1 MHSWPEEPEINDIM
15 VPDLYV
21 YNPQKYYRTVEERYY
36 NERYNTACHSIQR
49 NKILQEVMVNH
60 ES

>member
-1 MHSWPEEPEINDIM
+1 MHSWPEEPEINDR

-21 YNPQKYYRTVEERYY
+21 YNPQTYYRTVEERYY
-36 NERYNTACHSIQR
+36 NERYKTACYSIQR